1 MVDFYPMFTSQ
12 SQSQS
17 IRLENV
23 ARQKL
28 TNQNLFDFPGEAYL
42 PHNANKAAIAQYLQE
57 LEVSGADVSLIQY
70 TDARGSYDIA
80 RFCRAGLDH
89 FDKTIDIQST
99 SKSIFTLFLI
109 DTMGDFLWDN
119 IDKPVET
126 LVKRPLHELYP
137 ITAWQPSII
146 GIEQEWGKRTLRQ
159 FLNHTSGTPFNDDV
173 IAEQVARGEPA
184 LNAPSTYIR
193 YSNTGVEFASAIAQQ
208 WIREN
213 PLRFGASA
221 IDQTRLEQ
229 IASDF
234 MKRHFCPGSRGEQP
248 LFTVGQIGEFRH
260 IIWSGKIKASA
271 RQIAELPHAVSRLSD
286 DHRKRLLTPIGEV
299 CEGVRNS
306 LEKEP
311 SYPELAGTP
320 PDSSWHTYL
329 KPSGMSNLF
338 YRRPYGY
345 ATFGSFE
352 NNCDVIIQDCREN
365 LPAIELASLATSK
378 PRFTVVRL
386 QGGRST
392 VTDDQ
397 SYGIKLTTI
406 LRDFFS

>member
-1 MVDFYPMFTSQ
+1 
-12 SQSQS
+12 
-17 IRLENV
+17 
-23 ARQKL
+23 
-28 TNQNLFDFPGEAYL
+28 
-42 PHNANKAAIAQYLQE
+42 
-57 LEVSGADVSLIQY
+57 
-70 TDARGSYDIA
+70 
-80 RFCRAGLDH
+80 
-89 FDKTIDIQST
+89 
-99 SKSIFTLFLI
+99 
-109 DTMGDFLWDN
+109 
-119 IDKPVET
+119 
-126 LVKRPLHELYP
+126 
-137 ITAWQPSII
+137 
-146 GIEQEWGKRTLRQ
+146 
-159 FLNHTSGTPFNDDV
+159 
-173 IAEQVARGEPA
+173 
-184 LNAPSTYIR
+184 
-193 YSNTGVEFASAIAQQ
+193 
-208 WIREN
+208 
-213 PLRFGASA
+213 
-221 IDQTRLEQ
+221 
-229 IASDF
+229 
-234 MKRHFCPGSRGEQP
+234 
-248 LFTVGQIGEFRH
+248 
-260 IIWSGKIKASA
+260 
-271 RQIAELPHAVSRLSD
+271 VSRLSD